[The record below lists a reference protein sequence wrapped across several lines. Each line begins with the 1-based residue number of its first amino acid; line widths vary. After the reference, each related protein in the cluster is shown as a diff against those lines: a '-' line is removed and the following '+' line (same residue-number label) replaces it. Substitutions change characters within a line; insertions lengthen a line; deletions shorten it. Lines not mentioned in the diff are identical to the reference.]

1 MKKSIQIPLR
11 PTHLSGILTLALML
25 IITVPAIGS
34 GIYKWTDKDG
44 KIHYGGERP
53 EEVQAEQMK
62 LHISE
67 PSPSPEKSND
77 NNDVGKANLTVD
89 DKAKKERVVYCKSE
103 RKRLK
108 TAEKNTVVYEK
119 DATGKVIKLASNE
132 RNQRINKI
140 KANINKY
147 CK

>member
-11 PTHLSGILTLALML
+11 ATHLSGILTLALML
-25 IITVPAIGS
+25 TITMPAMGS

-44 KIHYGGERP
+44 KIHYGAQRP
-53 EEVQAEQMK
+53 KDVQAEKMK

-67 PSPSPEKSND
+67 PSPNAEKQED
-77 NNDVGKANLTVD
+77 ETADKADPTVD

-108 TAEKNTVVYEK
+108 TAERNTLIYEK